1 MADVYSVYNMCQ
13 GTVLNDL
20 YRSRNLILIAIHDAG
35 IIICRTLQ
43 VNRLGN
49 LPEVTL
55 MRSCGGGIRY
65 RCSHSRTYVLKL
77 NCLYTYMYLRLST
90 A

>member
-20 YRSRNLILIAIHDAG
+20 YRLRNLILIAIHDAG

-43 VNRLGN
+43 MNRLGN

-65 RCSHSRTYVLKL
+65 RCSHSRKYVLKL
-77 NCLYTYMYLRLST
+77 NCLYTYMYLQLST
-90 A
+90 T